1 MNITNATDEK
11 KINDEYVLYFD
22 GCSKGNPGVAGAGFV
37 IYKNQVEI
45 YHESLFVGEKE
56 TNNVA
61 EYSGLVAGLT
71 AALTQN
77 IKNLQVRGDS
87 ELIIKQ
93 MNDIYKVKSVNI
105 IKLYQ
110 QAKAMEKMFTT
121 ITFKHVYRN
130 DNKRADAL
138 ANAGI
143 LL

>member
-37 IYKNQVEI
+37 IYNNQVEI

-71 AALTQN
+71 AALIQN

-93 MNDIYKVKSVNI
+93 MKGLYKVNSANI

-121 ITFKHVYRN
+121 ITFKHVYRT